1 MAVQNDQVVFRY
13 RSFEVRHLARKLG
26 RHLLKILYERFLAV
40 ANMRVVLDV
49 VIAHELFNGLAGLAL
64 IKHQVIER
72 FRIGCILLQ
81 FGHDGFSVLRR
92 TFAPD
97 CGLRK
102 IVAYSNTSRPYSAE
116 ADICYARFAN
126 NHKEYNM
133 KRLLKII
140 SLLAATSVILAVPQ
154 TAFAEHHESILVTG
168 ASTGIGRHLAETLA
182 SNGYHVYA
190 GARKDKD
197 LAGLNAIENV
207 TAVRLDVTDQDQIDA
222 AVAMIIE
229 NGTGLYGLVNN
240 AGVSSGDF
248 IVETPIED
256 QTFVYAVNVEGVYR
270 ITKAFA
276 PLVIE
281 SKGRIVTT
289 GSIAGTLSWPG
300 GSAYSGSKHWIE
312 ALTDSLA
319 DEMEPLGVSVSV
331 VEPGN
336 YKSNIRRSSVS
347 RGLDK
352 LAESGGEVTEE
363 MKKDYEA
370 TAERELSYKEPDEV
384 SEAFMHALFDE
395 SPLRRYMVVPNAEEQ
410 GWTIGAKIVE
420 LVQLNQWGPYS
431 YSRDEL
437 VALLDEAM
445 SGDKPND

>member
-1 MAVQNDQVVFRY
+1 MKSV
-13 RSFEVRHLARKLG
+13 
-26 RHLLKILYERFLAV
+26 
-40 ANMRVVLDV
+40 
-49 VIAHELFNGLAGLAL
+49 
-64 IKHQVIER
+64 
-72 FRIGCILLQ
+72 LQ
-81 FGHDGFSVLRR
+81 FF
-92 TFAPD
+92 
-97 CGLRK
+97 
-102 IVAYSNTSRPYSAE
+102 
-116 ADICYARFAN
+116 
-126 NHKEYNM
+126 
-133 KRLLKII
+133 
-140 SLLAATSVILAVPQ
+140 SLLVATSVLIAAPQ
-154 TAFAEHHESILVTG
+154 TAIAQHQESILVTG
-168 ASTGIGRHLAETLA
+168 ASTGIGRNLAETLA
-182 SNGYHVYA
+182 GNGYHVYA

-197 LAGLNAIENV
+197 LAELNAIDNV
-207 TAVRLDVTDQDQIDA
+207 TAVRLDVTKQDQIDA
-222 AVAMIIE
+222 VVAMIRE

-240 AGVSSGDF
+240 AGVGGGGG
-248 IVETPIED
+248 IVDTPVED

-281 SKGRIVTT
+281 AKGRIVTT

-312 ALTDSLA
+312 ALTDALA
-319 DEMEPLGVSVSV
+319 GEMAPLGVSVSV

-347 RGLDK
+347 RELDK
-352 LAESGGEVTEE
+352 LEAAGGEVTQE

-370 TAERELSYKEPDEV
+370 TAERELSYKEPNEV

-395 SPLRRYMVVPNAEEQ
+395 NPLRRYMVVPNAEEQ